1 MGKLMAGPGLQP
13 RSPNAQF
20 MAKFPHHSACAKTLF
35 ENSGNRYSILA
46 WEIPWT
52 NKPGRL
58 QSMGSITC
66 QTTEQLNNNNPLSA
80 SGAWI
85 NLRLKN
91 SHSEG
96 VYFVYM
102 LLSHHVAG
110 RGVLFNTRKW
120 VVQETHVLTKQE
132 TLLGTVPGSESRK
145 VKEPRRTALP
155 RGSQSQVLWW
165 WD

>member
-132 TLLGTVPGSESRK
+132 TLLGRGNWAERRK
-145 VKEPRRTALP
+145 VREPNRTALP
-155 RGSQSQVLWW
+155 HGSQPQVLRRSG
-165 WD
+165 